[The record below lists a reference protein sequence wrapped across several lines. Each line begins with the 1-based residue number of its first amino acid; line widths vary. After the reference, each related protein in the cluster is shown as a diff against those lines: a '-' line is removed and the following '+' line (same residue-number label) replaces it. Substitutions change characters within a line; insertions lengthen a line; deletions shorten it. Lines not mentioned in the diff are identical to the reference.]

1 MKLHRFDLSSRRSG
15 FTLLELM
22 VVIVIV
28 GVLLGAFI
36 VSGGG
41 IFGQADVNKT
51 KTRLQTLA
59 QLINSYRS
67 VENDYPDDRLPR
79 NASATAMNAN
89 SEALCLAFFDP
100 SYTGQKPKL
109 DWLGNT
115 DEDSSSRQLT
125 IFADKQLKE
134 IVDGWGNPIVY
145 FESMHYDR
153 AAQCF
158 AGEDGMFDEQTVTPA
173 RDEGTGLALGQGAA
187 NHRALGDLH
196 QVRHFVGLRRGD
208 AALCLG
214 LQRIAHLLLLC
225 LCSPQVWRGLSG
237 DAASKKGEALE
248 RQVQLHVT
256 EVLRILTVSSP
267 LVVAHGAGLGALAQ
281 AAAQLGDEGAVHR
294 LGRQVCRLEFYIGEH
309 GLRPQKHRCQSGC
322 DKGIRR
328 DNHLVPGTNP
338 QCLVG

>member
-41 IFGQADVNKT
+41 IFGKAEINNT

-59 QLINSYRS
+59 QLIASYRS

-79 NASATAMNAN
+79 NASASALNEN

-109 DWLGNT
+109 EWLGNT
-115 DEDSSSRQLT
+115 DDDSSSRQLT
-125 IFADKQLKE
+125 IFSDKQLKE

-158 AGEDGMFDEQTVTPA
+158 AGEDGQFVEQTVTPA
-173 RDEGTGLALGQGAA
+173 RDQGTGLALGQNGFQLISAGPDGIFDTEDDIVHA
-187 NHRALGDLH
+187 N
-196 QVRHFVGLRRGD
+196 
-208 AALCLG
+208 
-214 LQRIAHLLLLC
+214 
-225 LCSPQVWRGLSG
+225 
-237 DAASKKGEALE
+237 
-248 RQVQLHVT
+248 
-256 EVLRILTVSSP
+256 
-267 LVVAHGAGLGALAQ
+267 
-281 AAAQLGDEGAVHR
+281 
-294 LGRQVCRLEFYIGEH
+294 
-309 GLRPQKHRCQSGC
+309 
-322 DKGIRR
+322 
-328 DNHLVPGTNP
+328 
-338 QCLVG
+338 